1 MGKYVIIAILAG
13 LAIYGQAQKKKAI
26 ESGKK
31 NETEMLKSDS
41 AIQKRLQEFN
51 TFREKHKFTFTQP
64 GESEKNDS
72 VLQQSIS
79 GQPNYRMP
87 VVKPGSYQ
95 FNMPVAVPDST
106 VDYYL
111 QIKKIDGVNPKEKKR

>member
-51 TFREKHKFTFTQP
+51 TFREKQKFTFTQP

-72 VLQQSIS
+72 VL
-79 GQPNYRMP
+79 
-87 VVKPGSYQ
+87 
-95 FNMPVAVPDST
+95 
-106 VDYYL
+106 
-111 QIKKIDGVNPKEKKR
+111 